1 MYYQDEIG
9 LYQLQ
14 IELALHDIS
23 EVGADCIEYDKEGEM
38 FSISLVNGKLLS
50 QPGSVDFIHDID
62 EVYFETVD
70 NVIWMTYCRQ
80 ERENRFPIGFHYE
93 K

>member
-1 MYYQDEIG
+1 
-9 LYQLQ
+9 
-14 IELALHDIS
+14 
-23 EVGADCIEYDKEGEM
+23 M
-38 FSISLVNGKLLS
+38 FSISLVNRKLLS

-70 NVIWMTYCRQ
+70 NVIWMTYRRQ
-80 ERENRFPIGFHYE
+80 ERENSFPIGFHYE